1 MLLWAVGPFSAET
14 GRTDRARQNRPTDL
28 QTGFRPAGAYPPPGS
43 KDTPALLPVRVEE
56 GTQMV
61 WRSVIDDKQTCSF
74 FVAITVVIV
83 AFSFV
88 FVKGETYGPPCNNP
102 ALCDMADGDG
112 MVVHFFAGAVT
123 VGRLVILFPSYRV
136 FICHRGMVLVFGG

>member
-1 MLLWAVGPFSAET
+1 MLLWADGPFSAET

-43 KDTPALLPVRVEE
+43 KDTPALLPLRMEE

-74 FVAITVVIV
+74 SLPLLLLLLLF
-83 AFSFV
+83 
-88 FVKGETYGPPCNNP
+88 
-102 ALCDMADGDG
+102 
-112 MVVHFFAGAVT
+112 
-123 VGRLVILFPSYRV
+123 RLFL
-136 FICHRGMVLVFGG
+136 